1 MPRVGVSKIRR
12 RQLIDATIAAIH
24 AHGYDD
30 TTMAKIAKRA
40 GMSPGL
46 IAHYFGSKA
55 ELLEAT
61 MRALLTDLQTLVAK
75 RLGEAGEAP
84 RARLSAIVGANFDES
99 QCARETVAAW
109 LAFWGQV
116 PHVPALGRLQR
127 IYSRRLHSNLKR
139 EFGRL
144 GVPSAQTGYLAEVT
158 ASLIDGVWMRAGLSG
173 GGLDTVAARRLVGE
187 TIDLHL
193 AARGVARDAAA
204 QVEAAQVEA
213 AQREKRKTA

>member
-1 MPRVGVSKIRR
+1 MPRVGVSNIRKK
-12 RQLIDATIAAIH
+12 QLIEATIAAIH

-46 IAHYFGSKA
+46 IAHYFGSKD

-61 MRALLTDLQTLVAK
+61 MRSLLTDLQALVSQ
-75 RLGEAGEAP
+75 RLAAAGRAP
-84 RARLSAIVGANFDES
+84 RARLEAIVGANFDES
-99 QCARETVAAW
+99 QCARETVSAW

-127 IYSRRLHSNLKR
+127 VYARRLHSNLKR

-144 GVPSAQTGYLAEVT
+144 GVAPQETDYLAEVT

-173 GGLDTVAARRLVGE
+173 GGLDTVGARRLVGE

-193 AARGVARDAAA
+193 AARGIARAADDHSDAA
-204 QVEAAQVEA
+204 E
-213 AQREKRKTA
+213 RKKRKTA